1 MSKDSSNG
9 ASASFAE
16 KISGTAKIDSSL
28 DNLFKQS
35 KPLSRPAF
43 KEPTKISLPSTDEIV
58 DESPEQGTE
67 IEVEKKKLKEKK
79 NQSKKKKKS
88 GLDSDNLEADYF
100 DKLREEEVVEK
111 EVVKK
116 DAESEDEEERSKKEN
131 KEQGSEKEKQKS
143 EQEKLEQRAIKHQQE
158 VKIQQE
164 LQKSEK
170 TIFVN
175 NLPSKIVVDKHEY
188 KSFAKHFRQFGNI
201 KSIRFRSLAFSEFLP
216 RKVAFLEKKLHAER
230 DTVNAYI
237 VYDEASSARNALSLN
252 ATIFMDRHLRVDS
265 VSHPMA
271 RDVKRCIFVGN
282 LAFEAEEEP
291 LWRYFGQSGEIEYV
305 RIIRD
310 PKTNLGKG
318 FAYIQFKEPLSVD
331 KALLLNE
338 KQMPEGRTLRISRA
352 KTIKPNASTPNRNV
366 KTNVKTNNP
375 KGRTLQGRARK
386 LIGKAGNALVE
397 QNLSL
402 EGHRAKPGENPL
414 AKKKK
419 PSKKRKE
426 RADTWK
432 QNNSKKAKV

>member
-1 MSKDSSNG
+1 MGEDSSNG
-9 ASASFAE
+9 ASVNFAE
-16 KISGTAKIDSSL
+16 KISSTAKIDSSL

-35 KPLSRPAF
+35 KPISRPAI
-43 KEPTKISLPSTDEIV
+43 KEPTKITLPSTNENADEN
-58 DESPEQGTE
+58 
-67 IEVEKKKLKEKK
+67 IEEGVNIEAEKKVSKEKKK
-79 NQSKKKKKS
+79 QSKKKKS
-88 GLDSDNLEADYF
+88 GLDGDNLEADYF
-100 DKLREEEVVEK
+100 DKLREEEAVEK
-111 EVVKK
+111 
-116 DAESEDEEERSKKEN
+116 DTGSEEEKKSP
-131 KEQGSEKEKQKS
+131 KDEKEEEKSENDKQKS
-143 EQEKLEQRAIKHQQE
+143 EQEKLEQRALKHQQD

-175 NLPSKIVVDKHEY
+175 NLPSKVVLDKHEY
-188 KSFAKHFRQFGNI
+188 KAFSKHFRRFGAIN
-201 KSIRFRSLAFSEFLP
+201 SIRFRSLAFSEFLP

-252 ATIFMDRHLRVDS
+252 ATVFMDRHLRVDS

-305 RIIRD
+305 RIVRD

-318 FAYIQFKEPLSVD
+318 FAYIQFKEPLSVE

-338 KQMPEGRTLRISRA
+338 KQMPEGRTLRVSRA
-352 KTIKPNASTPNRNV
+352 KVIKANAPASTAKPNNQ
-366 KTNVKTNNP
+366 

-386 LIGKAGNALVE
+386 LMGKAGNALVKE
-397 QNLSL
+397 NLSL
-402 EGHRAKPGENPL
+402 EGHHAKPGENPL
-414 AKKKK
+414 VKKKK

-426 RADTWK
+426 RADQWK
-432 QNNSKKAKV
+432 QNKSKKVKN

>member
-1 MSKDSSNG
+1 MSEDSSKG
-9 ASASFAE
+9 TSAGFAE
-16 KISGTAKIDSSL
+16 KFVGTANIDSSL

-35 KPLSRPAF
+35 KPLSRPAP
-43 KEPTKISLPSTDEIV
+43 KEPSKVSLPSTNESV
-58 DESPEQGTE
+58 DENAEQETE
-67 IEVEKKKLKEKK
+67 IEVEKNNVKEKK
-79 NQSKKKKKS
+79 SQSRKKKKS
-88 GLDSDNLEADYF
+88 GLESENLEADYF
-100 DKLREEEVVEK
+100 DKLKEEEAIEKDADSADEK
-111 EVVKK
+111 EQS
-116 DAESEDEEERSKKEN
+116 DED
-131 KEQGSEKEKQKS
+131 KEQGSEKQKKQS
-143 EQEKLEQRAIKHQQE
+143 EQERLEQRALKHQQE

-175 NLPSKIVVDKHEY
+175 NLPSKIVLDKHEY
-188 KSFAKHFRQFGNI
+188 KSFAKHFRQFGQI

-230 DTVNAYI
+230 DTVNAYV

-252 ATIFMDRHLRVDS
+252 ATLFMDRHLRVDS

-352 KTIKPNASTPNRNV
+352 KSIKPSAPTRV
-366 KTNVKTNNP
+366 AKTKTNNQ

-397 QNLSL
+397 ENLSL
-402 EGHRAKPGENPL
+402 EGHHAKPGENPL

-426 RADTWK
+426 RADAWK
-432 QNNSKKAKV
+432 RNNTKKAKV